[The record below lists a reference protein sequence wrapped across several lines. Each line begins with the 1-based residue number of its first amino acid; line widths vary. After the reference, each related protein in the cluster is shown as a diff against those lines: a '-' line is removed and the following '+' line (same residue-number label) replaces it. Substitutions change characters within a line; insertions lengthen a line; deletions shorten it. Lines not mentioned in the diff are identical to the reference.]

1 MANKVSIV
9 IPIYNDER
17 YIRDTLN
24 SVQCQSYSDWT
35 CVLVNDGSTDSTQSI
50 IEEYTHTDK
59 RFVSFVIPNSGSAD
73 YPIGYGMTK
82 VNTPFCLVLG
92 HDDVLARDF
101 LEKQLQRQKETNAD
115 CVSPTMVFC
124 EHELEGEIWRLPCE
138 PIHYE
143 DVLSGQEA
151 CAYTIG
157 GWHLTTN
164 GMLYRTELNTGLT
177 RGHYMNSDEFSARQI
192 LFKANKV
199 AFSKAK
205 YIYRQHTNSIS
216 RNLSARLWERLIVN
230 RQIEDF
236 VFEHYP
242 DNENV
247 KRSMVSA
254 VFFKQV
260 ALTAAAWLEV
270 KRIDKVSRSTIRNSV
285 LQAYDNMNK
294 ERVNTYL
301 PKHSQLFLQG
311 KIVFIIMSIL
321 YMLYKR
327 IQGKKVEL

>member
-1 MANKVSIV
+1 MKGMSIIV
-9 IPIYNDER
+9 PIYNAEK
-17 YIRDTLN
+17 YLAETLN
-24 SVQCQSYSDWT
+24 SLLSQTYKDWE
-35 CVLVNDGSTDSTQSI
+35 CILVNDGSTDDSLAICEQYKEKDNRFVVLTKPNEKSADLARAYGIERARTAWIIPLDADDI
-50 IEEYTHTDK
+50 IEPTYIEKMVTRQHET
-59 RFVSFVIPNSGSAD
+59 GAD
-73 YPIGYGMTK
+73 I
-82 VNTPFCLVLG
+82 
-92 HDDVLARDF
+92 
-101 LEKQLQRQKETNAD
+101 
-115 CVSPTMVFC
+115 VSPTMVFC

-138 PIHYE
+138 PILYE
-143 DVLSGQEA
+143 DVLSGSEA

-157 GWHLTTN
+157 GWYLTTN
-164 GMLYRTELNTGLT
+164 GMLYRVELNTGIT
-177 RGHYMNSDEFSARQI
+177 RGHYMNSDEFSSRQI
-192 LFKANKV
+192 LFKASKV
-199 AFSKAK
+199 VFSKAK

-242 DNENV
+242 ENENV
-247 KRSMVSA
+247 KRSIVSV

-270 KRIDKVSRSTIRNSV
+270 KRIDKVSRTRIRNSV

-294 ERVNTYL
+294 KHVKTYL

-327 IQGKKVEL
+327 IQCKKVEL